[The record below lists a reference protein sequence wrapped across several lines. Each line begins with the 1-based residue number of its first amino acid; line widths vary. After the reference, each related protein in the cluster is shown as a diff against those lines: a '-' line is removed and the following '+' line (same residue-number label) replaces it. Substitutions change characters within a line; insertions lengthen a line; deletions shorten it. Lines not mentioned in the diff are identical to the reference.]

1 MPQLLNRRT
10 RPVLDIE
17 VLCRALQARSTLL
30 RSDSAIQSK
39 VNAWGQAMGWP
50 HLLWSARCR
59 LDRAGRA
66 AHTLP
71 SPMQPTGPDGGRSG

>member
-30 RSDSAIQSK
+30 RSDSVIQSK
-39 VNAWGQAMGWP
+39 VDAWGPGDGMAALALVGT
-50 HLLWSARCR
+50 LSA
-59 LDRAGRA
+59 
-66 AHTLP
+66 
-71 SPMQPTGPDGGRSG
+71 